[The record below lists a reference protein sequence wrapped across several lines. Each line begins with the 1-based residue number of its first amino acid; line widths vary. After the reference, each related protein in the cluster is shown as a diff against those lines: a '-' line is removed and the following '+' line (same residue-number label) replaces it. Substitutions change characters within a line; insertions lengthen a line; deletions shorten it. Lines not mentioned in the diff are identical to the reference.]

1 MNGISKQ
8 ASATSSRR
16 SDGLPRDE
24 TSPDL
29 RSEEYSDSL
38 AALTRRPRRTATH
51 MHVCMNSRLGAGLF
65 LILTLTAGCS
75 SSIYG
80 WHVRT
85 DSSPPTPVFTQAV
98 IRHEPVAIFGAL
110 AQPGLMGT
118 EIGIEAILAQV
129 LTKVA
134 PQIAVIPPK
143 DAFTQINRKGLADE
157 YTRMR
162 NDALQSTILSREPLR
177 KLGAAVGARYIFQP
191 RLTAFSQFMTNRWS
205 FTDIRLAQTR
215 SSIMRLC
222 LQLWDAET
230 GELLWA
236 SLAESAMENEAVG
249 QEPVYFQDAVR
260 VTLGSLI
267 ADLLNGKTA
276 SSYGPFNSLINELIE
291 LPQSV
296 QTQEDKPA
304 QPE

>member
-1 MNGISKQ
+1 M
-8 ASATSSRR
+8 RC
-16 SDGLPRDE
+16 
-24 TSPDL
+24 
-29 RSEEYSDSL
+29 Y
-38 AALTRRPRRTATH
+38 
-51 MHVCMNSRLGAGLF
+51 MNSRLGAGLM
-65 LILTLTAGCS
+65 LIAALMAGCS

-85 DSSPPTPVFTQAV
+85 DSSPPSSAFTEAV
-98 IRHEPVAIFGAL
+98 IGHEPVAIFGAL
-110 AQPGLMGT
+110 AHPGLLGT

-129 LTKVA
+129 LKKVA
-134 PQIAVIPPK
+134 PQIAVISAR
-143 DAFTQINRKGLADE
+143 DTFTRINRNGLADE

-162 NDALQSTILSREPLR
+162 NDALQSTILSRDSLR
-177 KLGAAVGARYIFQP
+177 KLGATVGARYIFQP

-205 FTDIRLAQTR
+205 FTDIRLVQTR

-236 SLAESAMENEAVG
+236 SLAESTMENEGVG

-276 SSYGPFNSLINELIE
+276 SSYGPLNSLIDELIQ

-296 QTQEDKPA
+296 QPDDEKPM
-304 QPE
+304 EVK